1 MKRIVIDTD
10 PGIDDAA
17 AIMLALASP
26 ELSVEA
32 ITTVYGNGTIE
43 ECTRNA
49 LILIE
54 TAGRNDIPVF
64 RGVGKPLLRDPKLA
78 HHVHGSDALGGVG
91 LPHPRGQPRAKH
103 AVRELVDR
111 VMASPGEITV
121 IALGP
126 LTNVALALSMEPGM
140 VQAMAELV
148 LMGGAVLTHGN
159 ASEVASANLYNDP
172 EAAAIVY
179 RSGAPL
185 VQAGLD
191 VCHKTTIREEQLE
204 RIRQA
209 NTPAAD
215 LLTRITPQ
223 LTGFLDTVEQRR
235 SGAGVRYN
243 DIPAIAY
250 VIDPGLYEARDYYVR
265 ISTRDEL
272 TKGQT
277 VADIANRSGRPANVR
292 VLMDTNAA
300 QVTELFTSRVV
311 GYSRPESGQGDA
323 A

>member
-1 MKRIVIDTD
+1 MERVIIDTD

-17 AIMLALASP
+17 AILLALASP

-32 ITTVYGNGTIE
+32 ATTVFGNGTIE

-49 LILIE
+49 LIVLE
-54 TAGRNDIPVF
+54 TAGRGDVPVYS
-64 RGVGKPLLRDPKLA
+64 GVGRPLMRELHVA
-78 HHVHGSDALGGVG
+78 HYVHGSDALGGVG
-91 LPHPRGQPRAKH
+91 LPDPKGKPRARH

-140 VQAMAELV
+140 AQAMAELV
-148 LMGGAVLTHGN
+148 VMGGAVLTHGN
-159 ASEVASANLYNDP
+159 ASEVASANLHNDP

-179 RSGAPL
+179 QSGAPL
-185 VQAGLD
+185 VQVGLD
-191 VCHKTTIREEQLE
+191 VCRKTTIQEQQLE

-209 NTPAAD
+209 NTPTAN
-215 LLTRITPQ
+215 LLARITPQ
-223 LTGFLDTVEQRR
+223 LAGFLATAERLQP
-235 SGAGVRYN
+235 GAGVRYN

-250 VIDPGLYEARDYYVR
+250 LIDPGLYEARDYYVR

-272 TKGQT
+272 TRGQT
-277 VADIANRSGRPANVR
+277 VADIANLSGQPANVR
-292 VLMDTNAA
+292 VLMDTKAA
-300 QVTELFTSRVV
+300 QVAELFTNRVV
-311 GYSRPESGQGDA
+311 GYSGPETGQGGA